1 MGYDKM
7 VTEVKMMTI
16 EVFALVD
23 QLRGLS
29 ASSEESHPTIL
40 EPVSEATI
48 V

>member
-1 MGYDKM
+1 M
-7 VTEVKMMTI
+7 VIEVKMMTMD
-16 EVFALVD
+16 VFAFAD

-29 ASSEESHPTIL
+29 ASSAESHPTIL